1 MARISKGILGGFSG
15 KVGTVVGAV
24 WRGQDIIRSIPKPS
38 SRPASDKQL
47 QQQMKFKLVITFLQP
62 LKSIQQMYFG
72 TATGTKSRINLAVA
86 YTIGEAVQILNDEAV
101 LVFSKVLITKG
112 DLAGFQNGLAT
123 AEAAQKVKFTWEDN
137 SAQGNAAAKDVANAV
152 VFVPESG
159 LFEIYENIGERRPH
173 GNGYVTQLLRRTRCG
188 SLRLLQERGR
198 NPGLQLLLPRHGHRA
213 LITNLH
219 PQKGWRFFL

>member
-47 QQQMKFKLVITFLQP
+47 AQQMKFKLVITFLQP
-62 LKSIQQMYFG
+62 LKNIQTRYFG
-72 TATGTKSRINLAVA
+72 SGSGSKSRINLAVS
-86 YTIGEAVQILNDEAV
+86 YTIGEAVEIMNDEAV
-101 LVFSKVLITKG
+101 LIFSKVLITKG

-137 SAQGNAAAKDVANAV
+137 SAQGNANAKDVANAV
-152 VFVPESG
+152 IFVPESG
-159 LFEIYENIGERRPH
+159 LFEIYENIGERDDLTATVTLPTYCA
-173 GNGYVTQLLRRTRCG
+173 GLDVEAYVYF
-188 SLRLLQERGR
+188 R
-198 NPGLQLLLPRHGHRA
+198 NEAETLACNSSYLGTVTVL
-213 LITNLH
+213 
-219 PQKGWRFFL
+219 